1 MRRITKIEAT
11 AASTDKKLRVA
22 AYARVSTG
30 SDDQL
35 ISLEAQKSHYESL
48 IKSHPDWEFAGLY
61 FDEGI
66 SGTKMAKR
74 DGLLSMLADCER
86 GKIDY
91 IIVKSSSRFSRNTV
105 ESIETVRKL
114 YGMGIYIFF
123 EKENI
128 DTGKMEGELLLSI
141 LSSLAES
148 ESRSISEN
156 STWSIQKRFRNGTYK
171 LAYPP
176 YGYDNVDGEMVVIP
190 EQGEIVK
197 RMYAQVL
204 AGVSPSQ
211 IAKELNE
218 QGVPTKRNA
227 KWTAHTIIGII
238 RNEKYVGD
246 VIFQKTYTDDTFTRH
261 VNRGERDQFY
271 AKDHHE
277 ALVSREDYAIA
288 NEVLDRNGLEKGITA
303 DDPKYQ
309 NRYVFTKKIIC
320 SECGS
325 TWKRKKFDGYFGFNC
340 GTHLKNKDECS
351 MKSIREDK
359 VKAAF
364 TTMMNKLTFG
374 RDKVLRPYSAGLEDI
389 EKAEFLEE
397 LNALEDGMEE
407 NLQKRQQIKTLFS
420 KGFIDPAVFAQEND
434 SLVKDYEEMNTERNA
449 IIRQISGGDEKKE
462 SLKEL
467 LHYTA
472 KGQML
477 SEFDEE
483 LFIKFVDHIIVY
495 ERTEI
500 GFAMKCGPV
509 FRERID

>member
-91 IIVKSSSRFSRNTV
+91 IIVKSISRFSRNTV

-197 RMYAQVL
+197 RMYSQVL
-204 AGVSPSQ
+204 AGVSPTQ
-211 IAKELNE
+211 IANELNE
-218 QGVPTKRNA
+218 QGVPTKRNG

-389 EKAEFLEE
+389 EKAGFLEE

-434 SLVKDYEEMNTERNA
+434 SLVKAYEEMNTERNA
-449 IIRQISGGDEKKE
+449 IIKQISGGDEKKE

-483 LFIKFVDHIIVY
+483 LFLQFVDHIIVY
-495 ERTEI
+495 SRAEI

>member
-11 AASTDKKLRVA
+11 AASADKKLRVA

-35 ISLEAQKSHYESL
+35 ISLEAQKNHYESL
-48 IKSHPDWEFAGLY
+48 IKSRRDWEFAGLY

-74 DGLLSMLADCER
+74 DGLLSMLSDCER

-91 IIVKSSSRFSRNTV
+91 IIVKSISRFSRNTV

-156 STWSIQKRFRNGTYK
+156 STWSVQKRFRNGTYK
-171 LAYPP
+171 VGYPP
-176 YGYDNVDGEMVVIP
+176 YGYENVDGQMVVIP
-190 EQGEIVK
+190 EQGEVVK
-197 RMYAQVL
+197 WMYKQVL
-204 AGVSPSQ
+204 AGISPSQ
-211 IAKELNE
+211 LARELNE
-218 QGVPTKRNA
+218 RDVPTKRNG

-238 RNEKYVGD
+238 RNEKNTGD
-246 VIFQKTYTDDTFTRH
+246 VIFQKTYTDDSFTRH
-261 VNRGERDQFY
+261 VNRGEKDQFY

-288 NEVLDRNGLEKGITA
+288 NEMLDRNGLEKGITA
-303 DDPKYQ
+303 ADSKYQ
-309 NRYVFTKKIIC
+309 NRYVFTKRIIC
-320 SECGS
+320 GECGS

-340 GTHLKNKDECS
+340 SLHLKDKDACS

-364 TTMMNKLTFG
+364 ITMMNKLTFG
-374 RDKVLRPYSAGLEDI
+374 RDKVLKPYSAGLEEM
-389 EKAEFLEE
+389 EKAEYLDE
-397 LNALEDGMEE
+397 LNALEDAMED

-434 SLVKDYEEMNTERNA
+434 SLVKGYEELTADRNA
-449 IIRQISGGDEKKE
+449 IIKQISGGDERKA

>member
-1 MRRITKIEAT
+1 MGKITKIEAT
-11 AASTDKKLRVA
+11 SKSADKKLRVA

-35 ISLEAQKSHYESL
+35 ISLEAQKNHYERL
-48 IKSHPDWEFAGLY
+48 IKSRSDWEFAGLY

-74 DGLLSMLADCER
+74 DGLLSMIVDCER
-86 GKIDY
+86 GQIDY
-91 IIVKSSSRFSRNTV
+91 ILVKSISRFSRNTV

-114 YGMGIYIFF
+114 YGMGVYIFF

-156 STWSIQKRFRNGTYK
+156 STWSVQKRFRNGTFK
-171 LAYPP
+171 VGYPP
-176 YGYDNVDGEMVVIP
+176 YGYDNVDGKMVVIP
-190 EQGEIVK
+190 EQGEIVR

-204 AGVSPSQ
+204 AGISPAQ

-218 QGVPTKRNA
+218 QGVPTKRNG

-238 RNEKYVGD
+238 RNEKNTGD
-246 VIFQKTYTDDTFTRH
+246 VIFQKTYTDDSFTRH
-261 VNRGERDQFY
+261 VNRGEKDQFY
-271 AKDHHE
+271 AKNHHE
-277 ALVSREDYAIA
+277 ALVSREDYGLA

-303 DDPKYQ
+303 DDSKYQ
-309 NRYVFTKKIIC
+309 NRYVFTKIIIC
-320 SECGS
+320 GECGS
-325 TWKRKKFDGYFGFNC
+325 TWKRKKFEGYFGFNC
-340 GTHLKNKDECS
+340 GLHLRDKDACS

-364 TTMMNKLTFG
+364 NTMMNKLTFG
-374 RDKVLRPYSAGLEDI
+374 REKVLRPYLAGIEDM
-389 EKAEFLEE
+389 EKEEFFDE
-397 LNALEDGMEE
+397 LNALENGMED

-434 SLVKDYEEMNTERNA
+434 SLVKEYADMNTERNA
-449 IIRQISGGDEKKE
+449 IIRQISGGDERKE

-472 KGQML
+472 KGQMIT
-477 SEFDEE
+477 EFDEE
-483 LFIKFVDHIIVY
+483 LFLKFVDHIIVY
-495 ERTEI
+495 SREKI

-509 FRERID
+509 FQERID

>member
-1 MRRITKIEAT
+1 MGRITKIEAN
-11 AASTDKKLRVA
+11 TDSANKKLRVA

-35 ISLEAQKSHYESL
+35 ISLEAQKNHYERL
-48 IKSHPDWEFAGLY
+48 IKSRSDWEFAGLY

-74 DGLLSMLADCER
+74 DGLLSMIVDCER
-86 GKIDY
+86 GQIDY
-91 IIVKSSSRFSRNTV
+91 ILVKSISRFSRNTV

-114 YGMGIYIFF
+114 YGMGVYIFF

-156 STWSIQKRFRNGTYK
+156 STWSIQKRFRNGTFK
-171 LAYPP
+171 IPYPP
-176 YGYDNVDGEMVVIP
+176 YGYDNVNGEMVVIP
-190 EQGEIVK
+190 EQGEIVR

-218 QGVPTKRNA
+218 QGVPTKRNG

-238 RNEKYVGD
+238 RNEKYTGD
-246 VIFQKTYTDDTFTRH
+246 VIFQKTYTDATFTRH
-261 VNRGERDQFY
+261 VNRGEKDQFY

-277 ALVSREDYAIA
+277 ALISREDYDIA
-288 NEVLDRNGLEKGITA
+288 NQVLDRNGLEKGITA

-309 NRYVFTKKIIC
+309 NRYVFTKRIVC
-320 SECGS
+320 NECGG
-325 TWKRKKFDGYFGFNC
+325 TWKRIKREDYFGFC
-340 GTHLKNKDECS
+340 CTTHLDNKDACS

-374 RDKVLRPYSAGLEDI
+374 REKVLRPYLTGLENM
-389 EKAEFLEE
+389 EKAEFLDE

-407 NLQKRQQIKTLFS
+407 NLQKRQQIKILFS

-434 SLVKDYEEMNTERNA
+434 SLVKEYTDMNTERNA
-449 IIRQISGGDEKKE
+449 IIRQISGGDERKE

-467 LHYTA
+467 MHYTA
-472 KGQML
+472 KGQMI
-477 SEFDEE
+477 SDFDEE
-483 LFIKFVDHIIVY
+483 LFLQFVDHIIVY
-495 ERTEI
+495 SREEI
-500 GFAMKCGPV
+500 GFAMKCGPI

>member
-11 AASTDKKLRVA
+11 VASADKKLRVA

-35 ISLEAQKSHYESL
+35 ISLEAQKNHYESL
-48 IKSHPDWEFAGLY
+48 IKSHRDWEFAGLY

-91 IIVKSSSRFSRNTV
+91 IIVKSISRFSRNTV

-148 ESRSISEN
+148 ESRSISDN

-190 EQGEIVK
+190 EQGEIVR

-218 QGVPTKRNA
+218 QGVPTKRNG

-320 SECGS
+320 SECGG

-434 SLVKDYEEMNTERNA
+434 TLVKAYEEMNAERNT

-472 KGQML
+472 KGQMI

-483 LFIKFVDHIIVY
+483 LFLQFVDHIIVY
-495 ERTEI
+495 NRTEI
-500 GFAMKCGPV
+500 GFAMKCGPI

>member
-11 AASTDKKLRVA
+11 AVSADKKLRVA

-91 IIVKSSSRFSRNTV
+91 IIVKSISRFSRNTV

-190 EQGEIVK
+190 EQGEIV
-197 RMYAQVL
+197 RSMYAQVL

-218 QGVPTKRNA
+218 QGVPTKRNG

-320 SECGS
+320 SECGG

-340 GTHLKNKDECS
+340 STHLKNKDECS

-374 RDKVLRPYSAGLEDI
+374 RDKVLRPYLAGLEDI

-407 NLQKRQQIKTLFS
+407 NIQKRQQIKTLFS

-434 SLVKDYEEMNTERNA
+434 SLVKAYEEMNAERNT

-477 SEFDEE
+477 SEFDEDFF
-483 LFIKFVDHIIVY
+483 LQFVDHIIVY
-495 ERTEI
+495 NRTEI

>member
-11 AASTDKKLRVA
+11 AVSADKKLRVA

-91 IIVKSSSRFSRNTV
+91 IIVKSISRFSRNTV

-197 RMYAQVL
+197 RMYSQVL

-218 QGVPTKRNA
+218 QGVPTKRNGR
-227 KWTAHTIIGII
+227 WTAHTIIGII

-434 SLVKDYEEMNTERNA
+434 SLVKAYEEMNTERSA

-483 LFIKFVDHIIVY
+483 LFLQFVDHIIVY
-495 ERTEI
+495 NRTEI

>member
-11 AASTDKKLRVA
+11 AASADKKLRVA

-35 ISLEAQKSHYESL
+35 ISLEAQKSHYESF
-48 IKSHPDWEFAGLY
+48 IKSHPDWEFEGLY

-91 IIVKSSSRFSRNTV
+91 IIVKSISRFSRNTV

-176 YGYDNVDGEMVVIP
+176 YGYDNVEGEMVVIP

-197 RMYAQVL
+197 RMYSQVL
-204 AGVSPSQ
+204 AGVSPTQ

-218 QGVPTKRNA
+218 QGVPTKRNG

-320 SECGS
+320 SECGG

-389 EKAEFLEE
+389 GKAEYLEE

-434 SLVKDYEEMNTERNA
+434 SLVKAYEEMNTERNA

-483 LFIKFVDHIIVY
+483 LFLQFVDHIIVY
-495 ERTEI
+495 SRTEI

>member
-11 AASTDKKLRVA
+11 AASADKKLRVA

-74 DGLLSMLADCER
+74 NGLLSMLADCER

-91 IIVKSSSRFSRNTV
+91 IIVKSISRFSRNTV

-176 YGYDNVDGEMVVIP
+176 YGYDNVGGEMVVIP

-218 QGVPTKRNA
+218 QGVPTKRNG
-227 KWTAHTIIGII
+227 KWTARTIIGII

-288 NEVLDRNGLEKGITA
+288 YEVLDRNGLEKGITA

-320 SECGS
+320 SECGG
-325 TWKRKKFDGYFGFNC
+325 TWRRKKFDGYFGFNC

-374 RDKVLRPYSAGLEDI
+374 RDKVLRPYSTGLEDI
-389 EKAEFLEE
+389 EKAEFFEE

-434 SLVKDYEEMNTERNA
+434 SLVKAYEEMNAERNA

-462 SLKEL
+462 SLKKL

-472 KGQML
+472 KGKML

-483 LFIKFVDHIIVY
+483 LFLQFVDHIIVY
-495 ERTEI
+495 SRADI

>member
-91 IIVKSSSRFSRNTV
+91 IIVKSISRFSRNTV

-197 RMYAQVL
+197 RMYEQVL

-218 QGVPTKRNA
+218 QGVLTKRNG

-303 DDPKYQ
+303 DDHKYQ

-320 SECGS
+320 SECGG

-364 TTMMNKLTFG
+364 TIMMNKLTFG

-407 NLQKRQQIKTLFS
+407 NLQKRQQIKILFS
-420 KGFIDPAVFAQEND
+420 KGFIDPVVFAQEND
-434 SLVKDYEEMNTERNA
+434 SLVKAYEEMNAERNA

-467 LHYTA
+467 LYYTA

-483 LFIKFVDHIIVY
+483 LFLQFVDHIIVY
-495 ERTEI
+495 SRTEI

>member
-91 IIVKSSSRFSRNTV
+91 IIVKSISRFSRNTV

-197 RMYAQVL
+197 RMYSQVL

-218 QGVPTKRNA
+218 QGVPTKRNGR
-227 KWTAHTIIGII
+227 WTAHTIIGII

-277 ALVSREDYAIA
+277 ALVSREDYAVA

-320 SECGS
+320 SECGG

-340 GTHLKNKDECS
+340 STHLKNKDECS

-374 RDKVLRPYSAGLEDI
+374 RDKVLRPYLAGLEDI
-389 EKAEFLEE
+389 EKAELLEE
-397 LNALEDGMEE
+397 LNALEEGMEE

-434 SLVKDYEEMNTERNA
+434 SLVKAYEEMNAERNT

-483 LFIKFVDHIIVY
+483 LFLQFVDHIIVY
-495 ERTEI
+495 NRTEI

-509 FRERID
+509 LRERID

>member
-11 AASTDKKLRVA
+11 AVSADKKLRVA

-91 IIVKSSSRFSRNTV
+91 IIVKSISRFSRNTV

-190 EQGEIVK
+190 EQGEIV
-197 RMYAQVL
+197 RSMYAQVL

-218 QGVPTKRNA
+218 QGVPTKRNG

-277 ALVSREDYAIA
+277 ALVSREDYAVA

-303 DDPKYQ
+303 DASKYQ

-320 SECGS
+320 SECGG

-340 GTHLKNKDECS
+340 STHLNNKDECS

-434 SLVKDYEEMNTERNA
+434 SLVKAYEEMNTERNA
-449 IIRQISGGDEKKE
+449 IIKQISGGDEKKE

-483 LFIKFVDHIIVY
+483 LFLQFVDHIIVY
-495 ERTEI
+495 NRTEI
-500 GFAMKCGPV
+500 GLP
-509 FRERID
+509 